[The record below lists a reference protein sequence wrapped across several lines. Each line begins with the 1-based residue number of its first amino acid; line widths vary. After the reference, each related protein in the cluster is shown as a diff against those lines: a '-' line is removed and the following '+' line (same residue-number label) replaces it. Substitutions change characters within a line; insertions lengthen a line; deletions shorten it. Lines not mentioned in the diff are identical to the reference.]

1 MDQKNFVEWGNSP
14 FSERAFEAAR
24 EGRLNAGGFLRTL
37 EDIHAATRGLE
48 QIFKIAQANGVQQ
61 QAWRDKDDD
70 DTSEQPP
77 LAMNTVESLLALGE
91 VVSRMLVSSIEKT
104 SSWAD
109 KYGIREPVT
118 ADLEI
123 AARASVTRSRA
134 KSANA
139 NASETERE
147 HA

>member
-1 MDQKNFVEWGNSP
+1 MDQKNFVEGGNSP
-14 FSERAFEAAR
+14 FSDSAFEAAR
-24 EGRLNAGGFLRTL
+24 DGRLNSSGLLHTL
-37 EDIHAATRGLE
+37 EDVHAATRGLE

-61 QAWRDKDDD
+61 QAWNDKDDD
-70 DTSEQPP
+70 DTSAQPP
-77 LAMNTVESLLALGE
+77 MAMNTVESLLALGE

-104 SSWAD
+104 SSWID
-109 KYGIREPVT
+109 KYGVRDPVT

-134 KSANA
+134 ENVSANV
-139 NASETERE
+139 SEPE

>member
-1 MDQKNFVEWGNSP
+1 MDRKNFVEWGNSP

-24 EGRLNAGGFLRTL
+24 EGRLNSWPLLDTL
-37 EDIHAATRGLE
+37 EQVHAVTRGLE

-61 QAWRDKDDD
+61 LAWEDKDDE

-77 LAMNTVESLLALGE
+77 LAANTVESLLALGE

-134 KSANA
+134 KNA